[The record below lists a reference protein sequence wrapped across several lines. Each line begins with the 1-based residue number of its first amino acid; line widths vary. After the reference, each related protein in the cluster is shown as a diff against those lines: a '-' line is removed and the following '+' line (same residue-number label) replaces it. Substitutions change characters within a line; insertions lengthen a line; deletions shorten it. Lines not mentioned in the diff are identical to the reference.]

1 MIRLRVASRPDG
13 ALEASGLLSERLG
26 FGYEN
31 GRAVCRSELAS
42 WRKSTN
48 AKPLGLRFSATLTES
63 SAERIELARA

>member
-26 FGYEN
+26 FGCEN

-42 WRKSTN
+42 RRKSADTK
-48 AKPLGLRFSATLTES
+48 AFGIRFSALLTEGD
-63 SAERIELARA
+63 ARFELSKA